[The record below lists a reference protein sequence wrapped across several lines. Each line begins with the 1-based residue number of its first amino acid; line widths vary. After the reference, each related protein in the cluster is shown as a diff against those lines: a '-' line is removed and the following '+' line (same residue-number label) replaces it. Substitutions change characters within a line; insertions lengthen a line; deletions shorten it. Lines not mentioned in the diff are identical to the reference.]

1 MSKERKTRDTF
12 PHVAGLA
19 KKRTKFGHRWI
30 LTEHDSTGK
39 SHSITV
45 KILDNDP
52 VDVFYRKVSE
62 ARRELRQK
70 TQEKDF
76 SAYLKEYFVIKQLS
90 QNTKEIY
97 TRTLNGFSFD
107 EKQNK
112 KRVHEL
118 LSKDV
123 KASTLKVYVSKV
135 DAFFSWLIQRGEHIK
150 NPVCDVTIKAKL
162 QPRKR
167 IITDDELEKLL
178 SYARRHKDK
187 SYTLFIL
194 LLIETGARVSTII
207 ALQPKDLS
215 EDGHIHLVNVK
226 SKKDYDYSL
235 KIEND
240 EIKALWAQRVKAKK
254 MWNDLP
260 RRYWKRLIQFM
271 RHTFGKDENGE
282 RLSPHSLRHSFASR
296 AIQNGASLEVVSK
309 LLDHASP
316 STTLRVYARFSQE
329 QIDDGMRRAMIQ
341 KSSCVGGIQTHE
353 PDSTMKTNTQT
364 HKKAVASE
372 QN

>member
-19 KKRTKFGHRWI
+19 KKRTKFGHRWV

-76 SAYLKEYFVIKQLS
+76 AAYMKEYFVIKQLS

-162 QPRKR
+162 QPHHKFNEHKTIESIAQR
-167 IITDDELEKLL
+167 IKGGEN
-178 SYARRHKDK
+178 
-187 SYTLFIL
+187 
-194 LLIETGARVSTII
+194 I
-207 ALQPKDLS
+207 ALIS
-215 EDGHIHLVNVK
+215 SMSVI
-226 SKKDYDYSL
+226 
-235 KIEND
+235 
-240 EIKALWAQRVKAKK
+240 
-254 MWNDLP
+254 
-260 RRYWKRLIQFM
+260 
-271 RHTFGKDENGE
+271 
-282 RLSPHSLRHSFASR
+282 FAVL
-296 AIQNGASLEVVSK
+296 QK
-309 LLDHASP
+309 LLDKITAVEP
-316 STTLRVYARFSQE
+316 SL
-329 QIDDGMRRAMIQ
+329 
-341 KSSCVGGIQTHE
+341 
-353 PDSTMKTNTQT
+353 
-364 HKKAVASE
+364 
-372 QN
+372 